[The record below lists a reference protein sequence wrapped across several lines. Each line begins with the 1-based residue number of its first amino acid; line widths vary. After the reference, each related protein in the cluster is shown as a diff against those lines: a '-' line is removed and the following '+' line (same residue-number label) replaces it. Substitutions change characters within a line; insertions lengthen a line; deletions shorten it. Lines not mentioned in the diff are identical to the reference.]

1 MLGQASQETDSA
13 PTKYTFPTKEHP
25 IPVIIISQTETGLL
39 LVVSFTYQIQK
50 CKHLL
55 INFQVYKHRLILLV
69 LICQH

>member
-1 MLGQASQETDSA
+1 MLGQASQETDST
-13 PTKYTFPTKEHP
+13 PTTYTFPTKEHP

-55 INFQVYKHRLILLV
+55 INFQLYKHRLILLV